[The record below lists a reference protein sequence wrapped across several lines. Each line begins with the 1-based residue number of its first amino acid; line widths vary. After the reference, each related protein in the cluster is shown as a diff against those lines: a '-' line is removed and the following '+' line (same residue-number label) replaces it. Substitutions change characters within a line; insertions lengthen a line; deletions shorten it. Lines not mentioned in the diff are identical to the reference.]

1 MTQIKHL
8 HFGLD
13 AYFGVTRSHSAQHV
27 RCLDIDVIGIVEVDR
42 AAIERR
48 NIRPQEFNMRHTFLG
63 TDEISP
69 LARNLRIVVID
80 HQITTHTGSQID
92 QHISATVPDKLHGLF
107 EEIDVPT
114 AFAGLGITDM
124 QMHNCCTRVR
134 RFNGR
139 VGNLLGGDGNRRML
153 IYRISCAGY
162 RTAYDYVGIHG
173 HLSYSS

>member
-13 AYFGVTRSHSAQHV
+13 AYFGVTRSHGAQHV

-69 LARNLRIVVID
+69 LARDLRIVVID

-134 RFNGR
+134 RLNSR
-139 VGNLLGGDGNRRML
+139 VGNLFRCDRDGRVLVDCVSSPR
-153 IYRISCAGY
+153 YRAGHNY
-162 RTAYDYVGIHG
+162 IGVHG
-173 HLSYSS
+173 HRPCSS